1 MSTPEYEQLL
11 CDLKKLRLGS
21 LAESLDGHLKRAAAS
36 NMSYQDFLTGLVQE
50 ALEARQRRGVAW
62 RVKQAHFPYVKVLEQ
77 FDFEFQPSLNK
88 QKVLALANLQFVEE
102 HSNVIFL
109 GPPGVGKTH
118 LAVAIGLKACEAG
131 YRVLFTTLQ
140 NLVNEMH
147 ASLADNSIALQLRAL
162 TRPGL
167 VIIDEVGYLPLD
179 QREANYLFQ
188 VVSQR
193 YEQGSIAITSNKAFT
208 DWGSV
213 LGKDNT
219 IASALLDRPLHHSV
233 VFNIQGESYRLR
245 EKRDSMRQEVA
256 MGQS

>member
-11 CDLKKLRLGS
+11 YDLKKLRLGT

-36 NMSYQDFLTGLVQE
+36 NMSYQDFLAGLVQE

-62 RVKQAHFPYVKVLEQ
+62 RIQQAHFPYLKTLEE

-88 QKVLALANLQFVEE
+88 QRVLALSNLQFVEE
-102 HSNVIFL
+102 RSNVIFL

-118 LAVAIGLKACEAG
+118 LAVAIGLKACEASHK
-131 YRVLFTTLQ
+131 VLFTTLQ
-140 NLVNEMH
+140 ELVNEMH
-147 ASLADNSIALQLRAL
+147 ASLADNSTVVKLRAL
-162 TRPGL
+162 TRPAL
-167 VIIDEVGYLPLD
+167 LIIDEVGYLPLD
-179 QREANYLFQ
+179 QTEANYLFQ
-188 VVSQR
+188 VVSRR
-193 YEQGSIAITSNKAFT
+193 YEQGCIILTSNKAFT

-219 IASALLDRPLHHSV
+219 VASAVLDRLLHHSL

-245 EKRDSMRQEVA
+245 EKRDSMRQEVG
-256 MGQS
+256 MS